1 MSSYSSF
8 NATFLKLFLGSS
20 LVLGLFNVLADPF
33 AVMGMPRVKAWN
45 YTKPDLGNHI
55 RLYKAVDL
63 AKQDIKTL
71 IIGASRVEE
80 GIDPNQDN
88 LAAYQ
93 PAYNMAM
100 AGATLYEQSRYLE
113 HAIATQPNLETVFL
127 GIDLWLLYSEL
138 PAFRPGFDENRIGRH
153 GLSIEEWLKT
163 NFSFATTESS
173 FNIVQTNRKNP
184 QGERNYSP
192 SGLRTNANADVPF
205 THWLKFVVNRNAESL
220 SEEAFANL
228 QTMLDLCTHHNIEL
242 IVFTTPAHA
251 SHMEA
256 LHISGNGHLIE
267 KIKRRLASMTSFYD
281 FYGYSSLTYGP
292 LEETEIYRDSSHFQL
307 SVGELMVER
316 MLENTQA
323 NMPDEFGLW
332 VTTATV
338 EERLLQQREA
348 RSAWLLD
355 NPDIVEA
362 VTAMRDKEKL

>member
-1 MSSYSSF
+1 MPSHSSF
-8 NATFLKLFLGSS
+8 NATLLKTFLGSS
-20 LVLGLFNVLADPF
+20 LVLALFNVLADPF

-63 AKQDIKTL
+63 AKKDIKTL

-138 PAFRPGFDENRIGRH
+138 PAFRPGFDESRIGRQ
-153 GLSIEEWLKT
+153 GLSTEEWLKI
-163 NFSFATTESS
+163 NFSFATAESS
-173 FNIVQTNRKNP
+173 FKLVKENRQNP
-184 QGERNYSP
+184 QGEIDYSP

-205 THWLKFVVNRNAESL
+205 THWLQFVVNRNAESL
-220 SEEAFANL
+220 SEEAFASL
-228 QTMLDLCTHHNIEL
+228 QTMLELCADHDIEL

-251 SHMEA
+251 SHVEA
-256 LHISGNGHLIE
+256 LHVSGNGHLVE

-292 LEETEIYRDSSHFQL
+292 LEETDIYRDSSHFQL
-307 SVGELMVER
+307 PVGELMVAR
-316 MLENTQA
+316 MLENTRA
-323 NMPDEFGLW
+323 NVPDDFGLW
-332 VTTATV
+332 VSAITV
-338 EERLLQQREA
+338 EERLSQQREA

-355 NPDIVEA
+355 HPNIVEV
-362 VTAMRDKEKL
+362 VTAMRDKENP